1 MCKRRNELM
10 PPSRR
15 ELLKVMSLE
24 GAWNWLRRWGKRRRN
39 AKKWKDL
46 GTEVAMQGG
55 SSDKYLKAF
64 LDETIQDKTGS

>member
-1 MCKRRNELM
+1 MEDGEKGEEM
-10 PPSRR
+10 
-15 ELLKVMSLE
+15 
-24 GAWNWLRRWGKRRRN
+24 RRN

-46 GTEVAMQGG
+46 GREVAMQGG